1 MNKSIWWLPLL
12 LLLALLLIFWFWFC
26 PTCFFGAAAGAVGS
40 DEKKE
45 VIKETVKTA
54 VAATTALAPASLLIK
69 DGAAFSATAPKNIDF
84 NKSSYNYITPLSGEV
99 NSSLEKTATYL
110 KAHPDRSL
118 TINGIYGKNETNSS
132 VFPNLGIARANNV
145 KQIFTKLGVPGGQLL
160 TSASLIGT
168 GISWKDV
175 MYNGVNFNFGKT
187 TNDLAERLAA
197 IKARFNGK
205 PIMLYF
211 ATGKQEV
218 NVTAQQR
225 QDFSDLVFYLDNVA
239 KSSLEVSGHT
249 DNKGATNVNERL
261 SRKRAEFVRDY
272 LVGNG
277 LGRNRLTAKGFGPAK
292 PIASN
297 NTDDGRSKNR
307 RVEVRLN

>member
-12 LLLALLLIFWFWFC
+12 LLLILLLVFWFWFC

-45 VIKETVKTA
+45 VIKETAKTA
-54 VAATTALAPASLLIK
+54 VAATAALAPASLLIK
-69 DGAAFSATAPKNIDF
+69 DGSAFSATAPKNIDF
-84 NKSSYNYITPLSGEV
+84 KRSSYNYITPLSGEV
-99 NSSLEKTATYL
+99 NTSLDKTAAYL
-110 KAHPDRSL
+110 KANPDRSL
-118 TINGIYGKNETNSS
+118 TINGIYGKDEKNNS

-145 KQIFTKLGVPGGQLL
+145 KQILTKSGVSGGQLL
-160 TSASLIGT
+160 TSASLIGSGVT
-168 GISWKDV
+168 WKDV

-187 TNDLAERLAA
+187 TNDLAARLAA
-197 IKARFNGK
+197 IKSRFNGK
-205 PIMLYF
+205 PITLYF

-218 NVTAQQR
+218 NVTSQQR

-249 DNKGATNVNERL
+249 DNKGAANINTRL

-277 LGRNRLTAKGFGPAK
+277 LGRNRLTTKGFGPDK
-292 PIASN
+292 PIATNDS
-297 NTDDGRSKNR
+297 DAGRSKNR